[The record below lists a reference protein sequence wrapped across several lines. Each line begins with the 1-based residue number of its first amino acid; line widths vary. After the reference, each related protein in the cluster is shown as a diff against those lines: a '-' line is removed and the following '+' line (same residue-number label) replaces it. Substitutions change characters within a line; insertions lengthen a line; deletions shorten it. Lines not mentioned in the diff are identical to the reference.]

1 MSSTASRG
9 EFTASDGR
17 GFDYSVLL
25 DEEDISPSTLS
36 PPAEGAHEAMEEL
49 LQPPTVVEKEG
60 SNDSSW
66 NTVQKPQHGHHAAP
80 QNIPIGGVNTQSY
93 HGRKDSS
100 GYSTGGSFGKSP
112 RFPSGNNIHHGS
124 AGHRRG
130 SRPSVTERQ
139 PIILSP
145 MTTVEMYDFPIAFRT
160 NDLKN
165 ALNKFT
171 GRYRLKWHNDT
182 SCWVVFNGSEDVDE
196 ALSTADEYIKFRR
209 YDPVN
214 DTSTTSTVQP
224 DSGPEQGTEN

>member
-9 EFTASDGR
+9 EFTAGDGK

-25 DEEDISPSTLS
+25 DEEDIIPSSPT
-36 PPAEGAHEAMEEL
+36 PPAEGHEAMEEL

-60 SNDSSW
+60 SDDSSW
-66 NTVQKPQHGHHAAP
+66 NTVQKPQHVHHVAS
-80 QNIPIGGVNTQSY
+80 QNIPIGGINTQSN

-124 AGHRRG
+124 SGHRRG
-130 SRPSVTERQ
+130 PRSSVTERQ

-145 MTTVEMYDFPIAFRT
+145 STTVEMYDFPIAFRT

-165 ALNKFT
+165 ALNKFN

-182 SCWVVFNGSEDVDE
+182 SCWVVFNSSEDVEEAILTVDE
-196 ALSTADEYIKFRR
+196 SIKFRR
-209 YDPVN
+209 YDPFN
-214 DTSTTSTVQP
+214 DTSANSTAQP
-224 DSGPEQGTEN
+224 DSGIEQGTEN